1 MHKGFGSDNVVYD
14 DSCTIA
20 YLVGDGIMPPEI
32 IHEFTY
38 LIATIGAIWLSNRKL
53 KEDIRKTQKA
63 ITNNHNIH
71 IREDIDNKHNDVV
84 VMLHSI
90 LNKIMKLEK
99 TDKIISEKVSRLEHV
114 SEDTH
119 SKLWSAINGMKE
131 TYVIYK
137 QAKRV
142 KRENN
147 E

>member
-1 MHKGFGSDNVVYD
+1 
-14 DSCTIA
+14 
-20 YLVGDGIMPPEI
+20 MPPEI

-53 KEDIRKTQKA
+53 KEDIKETQKA

-99 TDKIISEKVSRLEHV
+99 TDKLISEKVSRLEHV

-131 TYVIYK
+131 TYIIYK
-137 QAKRV
+137 QAKRM